1 LQVLSTAFVRKVH
14 KAARSEYILA
24 FVMSDHPFVCVE
36 QLCSF
41 MVFMT
46 FYIGGGGAFVKIGEE
61 NSVLKWTDTSGTS
74 IENLN
79 IFVIM
84 QNSSFVDKNLK

>member
-1 LQVLSTAFVRKVH
+1 
-14 KAARSEYILA
+14 
-24 FVMSDHPFVCVE
+24 MSDHPFVCVE

-46 FYIGGGGAFVKIGEE
+46 FYVGGAFVKIGEE
-61 NSVLKWTDTSGTS
+61 NSVLKWTDVSGTL
-74 IENLN
+74 IGNLS

-84 QNSSFVDKNLK
+84 QNSS